1 MNGSYLRFLPRQH
14 RLDLVDGKA
23 KKTLKKKKQ
32 NDHLTFTYMKYLVS
46 YAIRLQQEHQIDKTL
61 LPFQDV
67 KLVEGNTITSP
78 HIHTPGLP
86 LPQQQIYEVICR
98 RKFDFKEADLP
109 LSRFVYILSESAFI
123 TDNQF
128 PFSLKE
134 ATYQIFFRTLEGG
147 TMIKIKQ
154 KTPEMPVI
162 HHMSSGQPIEYSDT
176 REIDRD
182 LYKSFFDKIN
192 AVVSDFFDV
201 LNFLSK
207 SNTQYQT
214 LNDIIRKAA
223 EYDYL
228 RVEET
233 KGGSII
239 SKGHPLKVVSKST
252 AKQLKNAQPIM
263 QSCKVSGCSMMDN
276 NEAENDVY
284 ALYLHKN
291 VLDDITIP
299 HVGMSFKHADPRKY
313 SYGFKMCKPHGMIV
327 ITMWYLLNQ
336 IGIMTTDILKVI
348 GIMTPTT
355 FKYQKKTV
363 HSHYCKLINPS
374 AIDKIVQAKKRLDC
388 SLLFIAEW
396 TNQHRP
402 KQQYRPK
409 EDSEFEQIQIV
420 ELDEYY

>member
-14 RLDLVDGKA
+14 RLDLVNGNE

-32 NDHLTFTYMKYLVS
+32 NDHITFTYMKYLVS

-61 LPFQDV
+61 APLQNV
-67 KLVEGNTITSP
+67 KLVEGNSIESLQV
-78 HIHTPGLP
+78 HASGLP
-86 LPQQQIYEVICR
+86 LPQQQIYEIICR

-109 LSRFVYILSESAFI
+109 LSRFVYILYESVPI

-134 ATYQIFFRTLEGG
+134 STYQFFFRTLEGG
-147 TMIKIKQ
+147 TMIKIKP
-154 KTPEMPVI
+154 KTTEMPVI

-182 LYKSFFDKIN
+182 LYKTFFDKIN

-201 LNFLSK
+201 LKQLSK

-239 SKGHPLKVVSKST
+239 SKGHPLTEKSKR
-252 AKQLKNAQPIM
+252 LKHAQPIM
-263 QSCKVSGCSMMDN
+263 QSCKVSGCSMMDD
-276 NEAENDVY
+276 NEAQNDVY

-291 VLDDITIP
+291 VLDTNTIS
-299 HVGMSFKHADPRKY
+299 HVGLTFRTADTRKY

-348 GIMTPTT
+348 GIVNPFT
-355 FKYQKKTV
+355 FKYHKKTV
-363 HSHYCKLINPS
+363 HGHYCKLINPM
-374 AIDKIVQAKKRLDC
+374 AIDRIVQAKKRLDC
-388 SLLFIAEW
+388 SLLFISQW

-402 KQQYRPK
+402 EQQHHPK